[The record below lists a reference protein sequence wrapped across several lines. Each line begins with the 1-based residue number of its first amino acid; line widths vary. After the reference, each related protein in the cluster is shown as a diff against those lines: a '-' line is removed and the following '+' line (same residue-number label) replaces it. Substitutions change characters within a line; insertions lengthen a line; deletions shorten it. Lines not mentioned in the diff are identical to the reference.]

1 MLKYIG
7 RGNFLLQVPAR
18 DLTEDEIKGLKQKFA
33 WRNLRKTLI
42 DSGLYEEM
50 PDKAPKKVGDAVEAT
65 DVVKSTKKRKKEA
78 N

>member
-7 RGNFLLQVPAR
+7 RGNFLLQVPAQ
-18 DLTEDEIKGLKQKFA
+18 DITEDKIKELEQKFA
-33 WRNLRKTLI
+33 WKNLRKTLI

-50 PDKAPKKVGDAVEAT
+50 PDKAPEKVGDAVKAT
-65 DVVKSTKKRKKEA
+65 DVVKSTKKRKKEV

>member
-7 RGNFLLQVPAR
+7 RGDFLLQIPAR
-18 DLTEDEIKGLKQKFA
+18 DVTEDEIKGLEQKFS
-33 WRNLRKTLI
+33 WKNLRKTLI

-50 PDKAPKKVGDAVEAT
+50 PDKAPKKVGDLAGAT
-65 DVVKSTKKRKKEA
+65 DAVKSTRKKKKEA